1 MITSRIPEYSS
12 RSFDG
17 MLAWF
22 AEMSVREL
30 LFHPE
35 DRPEDIIVISNDE
48 PMFNDSEC
56 QQLNLILESMFEQ
69 FGDMV
74 CEAAYPIFMKRMGLR
89 LDA

>member
-1 MITSRIPEYSS
+1 MTESRIPEYTNK
-12 RSFDG
+12 SFDG
-17 MLAWF
+17 MLTWF

-35 DRPEDIIVISNDE
+35 DKPEDIVTIKNGE
-48 PMFNDSEC
+48 PMFSSVEC
-56 QQLNLILESMFEQ
+56 QQLNVILEAMYKQ

-74 CEAAYPIFMKRMGLR
+74 CEAAYPIFMTRMGLR

>member
-1 MITSRIPEYSS
+1 
-12 RSFDG
+12 

-35 DRPEDIIVISNDE
+35 DRPEDIIVIGNDE
-48 PMFNDSEC
+48 PMFNDDEC
-56 QQLNLILESMFEQ
+56 QQLSLILESMFEQ

-74 CEAAYPIFMKRMGLR
+74 CEAAYPIFMKRMGLP

>member
-1 MITSRIPEYSS
+1 MTESKIPEYTNN
-12 RSFDG
+12 SFDG

-35 DRPEDIIVISNDE
+35 DRPEDIVIIANGE
-48 PMFNDSEC
+48 PMFSSTEC
-56 QQLNLILESMFEQ
+56 QQINMILETMYEQ